1 MSTDE
6 IRPQFVDFIPQ
17 RLEVGVLY
25 ISERYKTASH
35 ICPCGC
41 GEKVVTPLSPVD
53 WTLRNSAGVVSLHP
67 SIGNWNYSCRS
78 HYWIRRNHVVWAGSM
93 TEEEVVSV
101 QTQDRADKAKY
112 IRQVN
117 LRKDL
122 AATEAASTT
131 ATNDLGS
138 SPWPARLWRA
148 VKRWLVG

>member
-35 ICPCGC
+35 LCPCGC

-93 TEEEVVSV
+93 TEEEIALV
-101 QTQDRADKAKY
+101 QVQDLADKAEY
-112 IRQVN
+112 IERVN
-117 LRKDL
+117 MQKDL
-122 AATEAASTT
+122 TANGPKQTTMPSDNEAR
-131 ATNDLGS
+131 
-138 SPWPARLWRA
+138 PWFVRIWRA
-148 VKRWLVG
+148 FKQWLVR